1 VRRLSMGDGKHRILA
16 VDDDESH
23 LRAVREILELEGY
36 EVVTRSQSLGTS
48 KMVLDLAPDLI
59 LLDVN
64 MPALS
69 GEHLLS
75 ILKRNELTAGIPVVF
90 YSGNDDMTLRH
101 LVQKSGATG
110 YIRKGDPAALR
121 RKVAVYLG
129 IQPQRPT

>member
-1 VRRLSMGDGKHRILA
+1 MGEDKRRILV
-16 VDDDESH
+16 VDDNESH
-23 LRAVREILELEGY
+23 LRAIREILELEGY
-36 EVVTRSQSLGTS
+36 EVITRSQSLGTS

-90 YSGNDDMTLRH
+90 YSGNDDMTLRN
-101 LVQKSGATG
+101 LVQKTGATG
-110 YIRKGDPAALR
+110 YIRKGDPVVLR
-121 RKVAVYLG
+121 RKVAAFLG
-129 IQPQRPT
+129 LQPQRTT